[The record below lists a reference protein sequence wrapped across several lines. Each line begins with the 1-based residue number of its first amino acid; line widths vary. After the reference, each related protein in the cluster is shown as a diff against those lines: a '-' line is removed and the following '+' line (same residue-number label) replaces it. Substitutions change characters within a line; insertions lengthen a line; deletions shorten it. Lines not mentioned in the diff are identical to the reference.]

1 MSERW
6 CQEDDCGLPIPR
18 WARADARYCC
28 NACRQKAYRQH
39 KKRVAVMVLEHGS
52 VEAALSDAVT
62 AMNSIIGNT
71 KERGRGQHQ
80 QA

>member
-6 CQEDDCGLPIPR
+6 CQEDDCGLKIPIH
-18 WARADARYCC
+18 ARADAIYCC
-28 NACRQKAYRQH
+28 DACRQKAYRQH
-39 KKRVAVMVLEHGS
+39 KKRVAAMVREHGS
-52 VEAALSDAVT
+52 VEAAFSNAVT
-62 AMNSIIGNT
+62 AMNSMIRNT